1 MKFKVTKSKLLEGL
15 QAVQNVVNV
24 RNTLPI
30 LSNVLISADK
40 NKLLLTTT
48 DLDILIKCE
57 IEADV
62 AKSGSTTLPAKR
74 LASIIKELSD
84 EEIDFDVDDKNMAQ
98 IKSGSAQFKI
108 YGLSEDEFPPV
119 AKPESKYAY
128 SMEQKDFKDML
139 KKTHYAA
146 STDETRFI
154 LNGVLMC
161 FKAGKLT
168 IVATDGRRL
177 AFAER
182 EVEFPKDAE
191 TEIILPSKAVN
202 ELLHTLADEGKL
214 KIHAKENRI
223 MFEYGNMLLVSKLI
237 EGTYPNFRQVIPTQ
251 CEEKVTVEREGL
263 MSAVRRVSL
272 LAKDRSTAVKFT
284 FGKNKLTVSLT
295 SQDVGEAKES
305 LPIKYAGKEI
315 SIAFNPDFVIDPL
328 RTLTDDEINFEL
340 VDELS
345 PGVIKTDVPFLY
357 VIMPMRIS

>member
-15 QAVQNVVNV
+15 QAVQNVVNI
-24 RNTLPI
+24 RSTLPI
-30 LSNVLISADK
+30 LSNVLITAEKD
-40 NKLLLTTT
+40 KLLLTTT
-48 DLDILIKCE
+48 DLDILIKCGVDAE
-57 IEADV
+57 V
-62 AKSGSTTLPAKR
+62 TKTGSTTLPAKR

-98 IKSGSAQFKI
+98 IKCGSAQFKI

-119 AKPESKYAY
+119 AKPDSKYAY
-128 SMEQKDFKDML
+128 SMDQKDF

-146 STDETRFI
+146 SSDETRFI
-154 LNGVLMC
+154 LNGVLMS

-191 TEIILPSKAVN
+191 ADIILPSKAVN
-202 ELLHTLADEGKL
+202 ELMHTLADDGKL
-214 KIHAKENRI
+214 KIHAKDNRI
-223 MFEYGNMLLVSKLI
+223 MFEYGSTLLISKLI

-263 MSAVRRVSL
+263 MAAVRRVSL
-272 LAKDRSTAVKFT
+272 LSKDRSTAVKFT

-295 SQDVGEAKES
+295 SADVGEAKES

-315 SIAFNPDFVIDPL
+315 AIAFNPEFVIDPL
-328 RTLTDDEINFEL
+328 RTLTDDEVNFEL